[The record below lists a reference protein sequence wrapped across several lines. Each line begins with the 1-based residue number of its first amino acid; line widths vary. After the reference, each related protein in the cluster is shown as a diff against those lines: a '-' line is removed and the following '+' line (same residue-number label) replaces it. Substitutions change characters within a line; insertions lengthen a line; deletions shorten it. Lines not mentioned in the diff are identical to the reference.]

1 MIRSRIKQGK
11 CTAKSKGLITPNG
24 NTALSLCLSDI
35 DSHRRTTVAFK
46 CIVAMVKPD
55 LTDKVVESA
64 KGAGARG
71 ATIIDASGTGARE
84 AKTFFGL
91 SLDIRTEVV
100 LFLVRE
106 DGVAPVMSAI
116 HQAGRFNEPGTGIAF
131 VLGVE
136 SAIGVESQM
145 ANEL

>member
-1 MIRSRIKQGK
+1 M
-11 CTAKSKGLITPNG
+11 
-24 NTALSLCLSDI
+24 
-35 DSHRRTTVAFK
+35 AFK

-64 KGAGARG
+64 KAAGVTG

-100 LFLVRE
+100 LFLVE
-106 DGVAPVMSAI
+106 EKLVPSVLSAI
-116 HQAGRFNEPGTGIAF
+116 ETAGCFHEPGTGIAF
-131 VLGVE
+131 VLAVE
-136 SAIGVESQM
+136 STIGMQSQM
-145 ANEL
+145 QESKG